1 MLDVLL
7 SGGKNTCIYI
17 STCMGICLCASVTPT
32 WSINEPVTRE
42 DVNDNDE
49 EPKEKEMEDEQE
61 KKEIYVKSR
70 FIYYFL
76 LEYQDKRMNWLR
88 ISRNLIFNSIS
99 FFDRINWIES
109 FNFRLFLSMQ
119 MFCH

>member
-1 MLDVLL
+1 M
-7 SGGKNTCIYI
+7 
-17 STCMGICLCASVTPT
+17 
-32 WSINEPVTRE
+32 TRE

-99 FFDRINWIES
+99 FFDRIN
-109 FNFRLFLSMQ
+109 
-119 MFCH
+119 